1 MSANNAGPSSSF
13 TSASFSSY
21 RLLPRAVCASQ
32 KRERRERRR
41 RRRRR
46 VNPRFN
52 LRRDTKIRGRVARIT
67 RILFSRP
74 HRYENRSFFHLDVDR
89 IFPIRIVSRIVR
101 DRIFSSDEIR
111 ISYRRTVV
119 ASWLDPSAAILRWSR
134 DKTRSS
140 STSFFFSLHGPFL
153 IIVITNGRPF
163 AHALFSPS
171 FIPLRA
177 SLPMPSPST
186 YPPSSSDRIR
196 PGQLHF
202 FPARGRNKTMISV
215 SRPFPTCL
223 ASA

>member
-1 MSANNAGPSSSF
+1 MLTMSANNAGPSSSF

-74 HRYENRSFFHLDVDR
+74 HRYENRSFFHLDR

-101 DRIFSSDEIR
+101 DRIFSRDEIR

-140 STSFFFSLHGPFL
+140 STSFFFPPWSVPNHCYYERSPVRTRAF
-153 IIVITNGRPF
+153 
-163 AHALFSPS
+163 FS
-171 FIPLRA
+171 FVH
-177 SLPMPSPST
+177 
-186 YPPSSSDRIR
+186 PPSCIPPDALSLYVPSI
-196 PGQLHF
+196 L
-202 FPARGRNKTMISV
+202 
-215 SRPFPTCL
+215 
-223 ASA
+223 

>member
-74 HRYENRSFFHLDVDR
+74 HRYENRSFFHLDR

-101 DRIFSSDEIR
+101 DRIFSRDEIR

-119 ASWLDPSAAILRWSR
+119 ASWLDPSAAILRWSSR
-134 DKTRSS
+134 QDSILFYL
-140 STSFFFSLHGPFL
+140 FFFSLHGPFL

-177 SLPMPSPST
+177 SLPMPSPYT